1 MKKTSD
7 NWLNDLRRERLQ
19 GSSRNPGAAAL
30 MSFFIMGMGQIY
42 AGHIDRGIALM
53 GCYFSGIF
61 AAYSL
66 YNNGLLYE
74 ALFPYLGAH
83 LLVMCCYVA
92 SVVFIL
98 LWIYNIKDAYYLSL
112 FSSFRDWFEV
122 ERILLP
128 MLKEQSSG
136 LLTGPTVNADLLEDN
151 SDDYETAQT
160 NTTATPATDS
170 SFAAADEA
178 APTIASVAADA
189 EEADV
194 LEFRVD
200 RKTQPKKLEK
210 RREEEKSEAAH
221 VVAGR
226 DFEAVGSYGSSWRL
240 YAGLI
245 VIFVLI
251 GIWFNNR
258 QVDGVARPG
267 GDSTTLFTVSAD
279 LGKKSD
285 TGLTDITL
293 PDSQL
298 SDVAATSSDSTMFA
312 AGVVAGSNQQ
322 TTIGSVQSPG
332 AVGQG
337 SASQGRPDTSVG
349 ESSAQVVENTSPQK
363 PEEPPFM
370 KGLELVRNGSVTE
383 AAVLFEDDLK
393 RSEPTEDSWKVV
405 LNTFYRVDNKVAYE
419 INLRRY
425 LKKYS
430 GDAAAWFNL
439 GKLLYDRNEL
449 VQAAQAIA
457 GGLKAEPDN
466 VRGNFLLGSIYSD
479 LRLHDDSA
487 TYLLRA
493 VNLEPLNID
502 FNRQLARALVA
513 AGKPKEAVKYYQRVN
528 SLAPDDKEARQAIAA
543 SRPEMAMAFSA
554 DETDDNQVLVVM
566 GKSESRLI
574 ERNREEAPIQQM
586 GTVLYQGSESANAAI
601 DEPETIVVESV
612 PDAKPTPVPA
622 VIAQPQPVK
631 VPEPAIPQVKAPEI
645 KTSEVK
651 IPGTKAPEIKPPAAV
666 ESAVKP
672 EIAAKT
678 PPQAAPAKNNE
689 IAVAASV
696 KASGL
701 SSLEAEPAKLEEKK
715 DDFRDAIATA
725 EDTRKKTSPKASR
738 IEEFRQKGSYEFSRG
753 NWEAALP
760 HYLNILKEKK
770 DAQTYDIVSLIFEKL
785 SMNRDAFD
793 SIEHAY
799 RLGMRDSSTL
809 AKLGR
814 LAELNGDYKK
824 GEYYLYH
831 ALQKIPHRVD
841 LRIRYARCLEANGR
855 EPIALKELEKIVR
868 GSGDSYAVRRR
879 AELEMQR
886 IRSGKP

>member
-1 MKKTSD
+1 M
-7 NWLNDLRRERLQ
+7 NDLRKERLQ

-53 GCYFSGIF
+53 GFYFSGIF
-61 AAYSL
+61 ATYSL
-66 YNNGLLYE
+66 YTNGLLYE

-83 LLVMCCYVA
+83 LLVMCCYIA
-92 SVVFIL
+92 SVFFIL

-122 ERILLP
+122 ERVLLP
-128 MLKEQSSG
+128 MLKEQQAS

-151 SDDYETAQT
+151 SEDYEPAHKSPS
-160 NTTATPATDS
+160 ATPVFAGEADADEGVVGADATVTARDAD
-170 SFAAADEA
+170 AAAV
-178 APTIASVAADA
+178 PSPADA

-194 LEFRVD
+194 LEFRID

-221 VVAGR
+221 VVSGR
-226 DFEAVGSYGSSWRL
+226 DFEAVGAYGSSWRL
-240 YAGLI
+240 YAGLV

-258 QVDGVARPG
+258 QVANIARSNS
-267 GDSTTLFTVSAD
+267 DSITLFTVSAD
-279 LGKKSD
+279 LGKTTE
-285 TGLTDITL
+285 TGVTKPGSQHSAVASGSSSTTLLTDSSGVPGSNL
-293 PDSQL
+293 LADAENNVQQPGQQQVPAQED
-298 SDVAATSSDSTMFA
+298 SDSVSAVASSVADA
-312 AGVVAGSNQQ
+312 ADVEEQPVA
-322 TTIGSVQSPG
+322 
-332 AVGQG
+332 
-337 SASQGRPDTSVG
+337 
-349 ESSAQVVENTSPQK
+349 K

-370 KGLELVRNGSVTE
+370 RGLELVRNGSADE
-383 AAVLFEDDLK
+383 AAILFEDDLK
-393 RSEPTEDSWKVV
+393 RAEPTEDSWKVV
-405 LNTFYRVDNKVAYE
+405 LNTFYRLDNKVAYE
-419 INLRRY
+419 MNLRRY

-430 GDAAAWFNL
+430 NDAAAWFNL

-457 GGLKAEPDN
+457 SGLKAEPDN
-466 VRGNFLLGSIYSD
+466 VRGNFLLGSIYND
-479 LRLHDDSA
+479 LKLYDDSA

-493 VNLEPLNID
+493 VNLEPLNIE
-502 FNRQLARALVA
+502 FNRQLARALA
-513 AGKPKEAVKYYQRVN
+513 ATGRPQEAVKYYQRVN
-528 SLAPDDKEARQAIAA
+528 SLAPEDKEARQAIAA
-543 SRPEMAMAFSA
+543 ARPEMAMAFSA
-554 DETDDNQVLVVM
+554 DDTDDNQVLVVM

-574 ERNREEAPIQQM
+574 EKNREEAPLQQT
-586 GTVLYQGSESANAAI
+586 GKVLYESQDAGDAV
-601 DEPETIVVESV
+601 DDVSDTIVVQSV
-612 PDAKPTPVPA
+612 PDA
-622 VIAQPQPVK
+622 QPQIVEIKTPIVQTPEATT
-631 VPEPAIPQVKAPEI
+631 VPPIPQTQPEPAVVTPVATTTPVI
-645 KTSEVK
+645 
-651 IPGTKAPEIKPPAAV
+651 
-666 ESAVKP
+666 AVKP
-672 EIAAKT
+672 EVMAAVVSATATEKIPDAT
-678 PPQAAPAKNNE
+678 VEGSSKG
-689 IAVAASV
+689 
-696 KASGL
+696 SGL
-701 SSLEAEPAKLEEKK
+701 SDREAGTDKPDPRK
-715 DDFRDAIATA
+715 DDLRDAIAMA
-725 EDTRKKTSPKASR
+725 ADTRNQSSLKASR

-785 SMNRDAFD
+785 SMNHDAFD
-793 SIEHAY
+793 AIEHAY

-814 LAELNGDYKK
+814 LAELNGDFKK

-868 GSGDSYAVRRR
+868 ASGDSYAVRRR

-886 IRSGKP
+886 IKSRK

>member
-1 MKKTSD
+1 M
-7 NWLNDLRRERLQ
+7 NDLRKERLQ

-53 GCYFSGIF
+53 GFYFSGIF

-66 YNNGLLYE
+66 YSNGLLYE

-92 SVVFIL
+92 SVFFIL

-122 ERILLP
+122 ERVLLP
-128 MLKEQSSG
+128 MLKEQPGS

-151 SDDYETAQT
+151 SEDYEPAHKSSS
-160 NTTATPATDS
+160 ATQV
-170 SFAAADEA
+170 FAAGADADE
-178 APTIASVAADA
+178 SVAGATVTARDVDAAAVPSPADA

-194 LEFRVD
+194 LEFRID

-221 VVAGR
+221 VVSGR
-226 DFEAVGSYGSSWRL
+226 DFEAVGAYGNSWRL
-240 YAGLI
+240 YVGLV

-258 QVDGVARPG
+258 QVGNLARP
-267 GDSTTLFTVSAD
+267 DSDSITLFTVSAD
-279 LGKKSD
+279 LGKTTENGVTQPGSQHSAVASG
-285 TGLTDITL
+285 TSSATLLTDSSVVPGGNL
-293 PDSQL
+293 LADAANNDQQPVQPQVSDSQEGE
-298 SDVAATSSDSTMFA
+298 SFFA
-312 AGVVAGSNQQ
+312 AA
-322 TTIGSVQSPG
+322 
-332 AVGQG
+332 
-337 SASQGRPDTSVG
+337 
-349 ESSAQVVENTSPQK
+349 SSAANVEEQPVAK

-370 KGLELVRNGSVTE
+370 RGLELVRNGSADE
-383 AAVLFEDDLK
+383 AAILFENDLK
-393 RSEPTEDSWKVV
+393 RAEPTEDSWKVV
-405 LNTFYRVDNKVAYE
+405 LNTFYRIDNKVAYE
-419 INLRRY
+419 MNLRRY
-425 LKKYS
+425 LKKF
-430 GDAAAWFNL
+430 GNDAAAWFNL

-457 GGLKAEPDN
+457 SGLKAEPDN
-466 VRGNFLLGSIYSD
+466 VRGNFLLGSIYND
-479 LRLHDDSA
+479 LKLYDDSA

-493 VNLEPLNID
+493 VNLEPLNIE
-502 FNRQLARALVA
+502 FNRQLARALAA
-513 AGKPKEAVKYYQRVN
+513 AGRPQDAVKYYQRVN
-528 SLAPDDKEARQAIAA
+528 SLAPEDKEARQAIAA
-543 SRPEMAMAFSA
+543 ARPEMAMAFSA
-554 DETDDNQVLVVM
+554 DDTDDNQVLVVM

-574 ERNREEAPIQQM
+574 EKNREEAPLQQT
-586 GTVLYQGSESANAAI
+586 GKVLYESHDADDAV
-601 DEPETIVVESV
+601 DDVSDTIVVQSV
-612 PDAKPTPVPA
+612 TDAQPQIVEIKTPIVQIPVATAALPVPKTQPEQVVVTPAATTAA
-622 VIAQPQPVK
+622 VIAVK
-631 VPEPAIPQVKAPEI
+631 
-645 KTSEVK
+645 SEVMAAVVVATVTEK
-651 IPGTKAPEIKPPAAV
+651 IPDAAV
-666 ESAVKP
+666 EGSSKG
-672 EIAAKT
+672 
-678 PPQAAPAKNNE
+678 
-689 IAVAASV
+689 
-696 KASGL
+696 SGL
-701 SSLEAEPAKLEEKK
+701 SDREAGTDKSDPRK
-715 DDFRDAIATA
+715 DDFRDAIAMA
-725 EDTRKKTSPKASR
+725 ADTRKQPSLKASR

-785 SMNRDAFD
+785 SMNHDAFD
-793 SIEHAY
+793 AIEHAY
-799 RLGMRDSSTL
+799 KLGMRDSSTL

-814 LAELNGDYKK
+814 LAELNGDFKK

-868 GSGDSYAVRRR
+868 ASGDSYAVRRR

-886 IRSGKP
+886 IKSRK